1 MSVDLDQGAED
12 KQSLANPRAAVA
24 TKPAIAQLIVAVLL
38 PFPHGLTTREITE
51 LTGMTSYNTS
61 GKLSKL
67 AAYGVIEKLTIT
79 GDYRHRW
86 RVKLGNAAELHDGPR
101 LQPPVALNIAKL
113 PGLLHKD

>member
-1 MSVDLDQGAED
+1 MSVNSDEGAED

-24 TKPAIAQLIVAVLL
+24 KKPDIAQLIVAVLL

-86 RVKLGNAAELHDGPR
+86 RVKLGNAAASHVVSVVCVGAGQSDRPW
-101 LQPPVALNIAKL
+101 
-113 PGLLHKD
+113 